1 MFAFLKNFFNKRKAQ
16 RITAYITKL
25 ETAFTFFQIIS
36 TEDVKMQ
43 KLADVLSKDENYA
56 DLISRYRV
64 CVQKVEQHNDRIK
77 SLIFAYNSLLKQYPI
92 SDILTNIEHCSLEKL
107 LDLQQTVQQVYVY
120 VIPNKFEHK
129 KQYDGYKNALQDII
143 EHYDAVKAQKEL
155 LGSID
160 EEIRN
165 LPDEYIDDESA
176 ERALAKANSLLAQYK
191 AYSKQYYPA
200 PILNNQVI
208 EKHNEQFITRHLQD
222 EIFDNVNGKSLDQE
236 QRRAVL
242 CNAKSNLTIAGAG
255 SGKTLT
261 ICGKVK
267 YLLETGLASR
277 DDILLLSY
285 SRASADDLAKKVD
298 GVAKGLRVETFH
310 ALGLNILT
318 EASGKKKAI
327 EEQLKSYI
335 TQFFDE
341 ELANNP
347 RIANEVFQF
356 ISLYF
361 YAPYTKSKKY
371 KNEGELFQ
379 DLKNADFRTLKDRL
393 GKLTIDKYHHETL
406 KNEYVKSNEEL
417 VIANFL
423 FTNGVEYEYEKPYEV
438 ETSTPEKRQYTPNFY
453 LPEYKIYLEH
463 YGIDRS
469 GKAPQYEK
477 EASDAYVESM
487 QWKRQTHQENQTT
500 CIETYSYE
508 FSEGTIFDN
517 LKARLI
523 EHGVVLK
530 PLPQK
535 EVADALHNA
544 YSGRDFSSLFNLI
557 MTFISLYKAQIKDD
571 SGFDKFK
578 QQLNEPHYGTSR
590 TRLFLDICKN
600 IYNFYMEN
608 LRAADKIDFDDMILQ
623 AIDLLDKSP
632 NCKYK
637 YIIVDEF
644 QDISQSRTRFLQKL
658 IEHGNAKLFAVGD
671 DWQAIY
677 RFAGCDI
684 NVFLEFEKI
693 FPNARLN
700 YITSTHRNSAE
711 LQAIVEPFITAN
723 PNQYK
728 KHIRSAKQQDKPVRI
743 IYHKGNKAIALSKA
757 LSDISKLNE
766 TAHVLI
772 LGRNRRD
779 IDSYICRE
787 IQVIDYKRVLHR
799 DYPKLQLQYSTVHG
813 SKGLESDFVV
823 LISGEDA
830 DNGFP
835 NKTEDD
841 AVLDLLLGK
850 KNSYEYAEERRLFY
864 VALTRTKSI
873 VYLLSDKEKSSQ
885 FIQEIKNKCFI
896 MHDETAQKEEKEYL
910 CPWCKSGHLVVRESE
925 VNKKSFYGC
934 SNFPY
939 CSYTN
944 DDMKSVYFN
953 NRCPDCGDFLV
964 LRKGRYGTFFG
975 CHNYP
980 RCKHTQQTIEEPRRR
995 IGFYES

>member
-1 MFAFLKNFFNKRKAQ
+1 MFAFLKNFFQQGKVRKLNA
-16 RITAYITKL
+16 RITKL
-25 ETAFTFFQIIS
+25 GTAFTLFQIIPA
-36 TEDVKMQ
+36 EDIKIQ
-43 KLADVLSKDENYA
+43 KLADALSKDENHA
-56 DLISRYRV
+56 DLVSRYRV
-64 CVQKVEQHNDRIK
+64 CAQKIEQHNDRIK

-92 SDILTNIEHCSLEKL
+92 SDILDNIEQCSFERL
-107 LDLQQTVQQVYVY
+107 LDLQETVQQVYAY

-129 KQYDGYKNALQDII
+129 KRYDEYKNALYDII
-143 EHYDAVKAQKEL
+143 EYYDAVKAQKEL
-155 LGSID
+155 LGAID
-160 EEIRN
+160 KEIHN
-165 LPDEYIDDESA
+165 LPDEYIDDESV
-176 ERALAKANSLLAQYK
+176 EGVLAKAKSLLAQYNTY
-191 AYSKQYYPA
+191 AKQYYPA

-208 EKHNEQFITRHLQD
+208 EKHNEEFIARHLQD

-267 YLLETGLASR
+267 YLLEMGLASR

-298 GVAKGLRVETFH
+298 GVVKGLRVETFH

-318 EASGKKKAI
+318 ESSGKKKAI

-341 ELANNP
+341 ELASNP

-393 GKLTIDKYHHETL
+393 GKLTADKYHHETL

-423 FTNGVEYEYEKPYEV
+423 FTNGVDYEYEKPYEI
-438 ETSTPEKRQYTPNFY
+438 ETSTPEKRQYTPDFY
-453 LPEYKIYLEH
+453 LPEYGIYLEH

-469 GKAPQYEK
+469 GNAPQYEK

-487 QWKRQTHQENQTT
+487 RWKRQTHQENQTT

-523 EHGVVLK
+523 EYGVVLK

-632 NCKYK
+632 NFKYK

-693 FPNARLN
+693 FPNAKLN

-728 KHIRSAKQQDKPVRI
+728 KHIRSAKHQEKPVRI
-743 IYHKGNKAIALSKA
+743 IYHKGNKAMALTKA

-766 TAHVLI
+766 TANVLI

-787 IQVIDYKRVLHR
+787 IQVIDYKRILHK

-813 SKGLESDFVV
+813 SKGLESDFVI

-885 FIQEIKNKCFI
+885 FIHEIKNKCFI
-896 MHDETAQKEEKEYL
+896 MHDETVQKEEKEYL
-910 CPWCKSGHLVVRESE
+910 CPWCKSGHLVIRESE
-925 VNKKSFYGC
+925 VNKRSFYGC

-953 NRCPDCGDFLV
+953 NRCPECGDFLV
-964 LRKGRYGTFFG
+964 KRKGKYGTFFG

-980 RCKHTQQTIEEPRRR
+980 RCKHTQQTIEEARRR
-995 IGFYES
+995 IGFYEE

>member
-1 MFAFLKNFFNKRKAQ
+1 M
-16 RITAYITKL
+16 
-25 ETAFTFFQIIS
+25 
-36 TEDVKMQ
+36 
-43 KLADVLSKDENYA
+43 
-56 DLISRYRV
+56 
-64 CVQKVEQHNDRIK
+64 
-77 SLIFAYNSLLKQYPI
+77 
-92 SDILTNIEHCSLEKL
+92 
-107 LDLQQTVQQVYVY
+107 
-120 VIPNKFEHK
+120 
-129 KQYDGYKNALQDII
+129 
-143 EHYDAVKAQKEL
+143 
-155 LGSID
+155 
-160 EEIRN
+160 
-165 LPDEYIDDESA
+165 
-176 ERALAKANSLLAQYK
+176 
-191 AYSKQYYPA
+191 
-200 PILNNQVI
+200 
-208 EKHNEQFITRHLQD
+208 
-222 EIFDNVNGKSLDQE
+222 DQE

-393 GKLTIDKYHHETL
+393 GKLTTDKYHHETL

-438 ETSTPEKRQYTPNFY
+438 ETSTPEKRQYTPDFY

-544 YSGRDFSSLFNLI
+544 YSGRDFSSLFNF
-557 MTFISLYKAQIKDD
+557 TF
-571 SGFDKFK
+571 
-578 QQLNEPHYGTSR
+578 
-590 TRLFLDICKN
+590 
-600 IYNFYMEN
+600 
-608 LRAADKIDFDDMILQ
+608 
-623 AIDLLDKSP
+623 
-632 NCKYK
+632 
-637 YIIVDEF
+637 V
-644 QDISQSRTRFLQKL
+644 
-658 IEHGNAKLFAVGD
+658 
-671 DWQAIY
+671 
-677 RFAGCDI
+677 
-684 NVFLEFEKI
+684 
-693 FPNARLN
+693 
-700 YITSTHRNSAE
+700 
-711 LQAIVEPFITAN
+711 
-723 PNQYK
+723 
-728 KHIRSAKQQDKPVRI
+728 
-743 IYHKGNKAIALSKA
+743 LSK
-757 LSDISKLNE
+757 N
-766 TAHVLI
+766 V
-772 LGRNRRD
+772 R
-779 IDSYICRE
+779 
-787 IQVIDYKRVLHR
+787 
-799 DYPKLQLQYSTVHG
+799 
-813 SKGLESDFVV
+813 
-823 LISGEDA
+823 
-830 DNGFP
+830 
-835 NKTEDD
+835 
-841 AVLDLLLGK
+841 
-850 KNSYEYAEERRLFY
+850 KNF
-864 VALTRTKSI
+864 
-873 VYLLSDKEKSSQ
+873 
-885 FIQEIKNKCFI
+885 
-896 MHDETAQKEEKEYL
+896 
-910 CPWCKSGHLVVRESE
+910 
-925 VNKKSFYGC
+925 
-934 SNFPY
+934 
-939 CSYTN
+939 
-944 DDMKSVYFN
+944 
-953 NRCPDCGDFLV
+953 
-964 LRKGRYGTFFG
+964 
-975 CHNYP
+975 
-980 RCKHTQQTIEEPRRR
+980 
-995 IGFYES
+995 